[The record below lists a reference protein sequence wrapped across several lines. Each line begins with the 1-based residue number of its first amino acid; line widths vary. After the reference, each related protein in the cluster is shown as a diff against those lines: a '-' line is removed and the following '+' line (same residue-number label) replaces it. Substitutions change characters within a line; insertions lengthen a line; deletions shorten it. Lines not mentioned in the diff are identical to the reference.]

1 MDRLVSPIEK
11 RIDATCDKLF
21 GDDTQLACAYKMAA
35 MNATEAEL
43 TQAIYVMKSMN
54 AEMAAEIN
62 ADMQYTLDASGN
74 VVELYPRFE
83 PIEDTKI
90 ETSH

>member
-21 GDDTQLACAYKMAA
+21 GDDSMLSCAYKMAA
-35 MNATEAEL
+35 MNATHEEM
-43 TQAIYVMKSMN
+43 TQAIYVMQSMN
-54 AEMAAEIN
+54 SELAQEIN

-74 VVELYPRFE
+74 VVPVFHLLSESDMKKE
-83 PIEDTKI
+83 EN
-90 ETSH
+90 